1 MRLLFRILFNKYL
14 LVTCAFVVWVGFFD
28 TYDWGS
34 SAARQRELDHTKADI
49 QRLTQESEDMER
61 QTHAL
66 TQDPA
71 AMERYA
77 REAYHMKRDTEDV
90 YVVTR

>member
-1 MRLLFRILFNKYL
+1 MRTLLKIIFNKYL

-28 TYDWGS
+28 TYDWNS
-34 SAARQRELDHTKADI
+34 SAARQRELDNTRADI
-49 QRLTQESEDMER
+49 QRLTRESEDMER
-61 QTHAL
+61 KTKAM